1 MMSIVVIIIIVSFL
15 FGVECLV
22 YHRRRGQCHP
32 PATSVRFQLNM
43 ATNQKS
49 TTGGGAGGVYER
61 YKKIKED
68 SYIHSVGAGAI
79 RW

>member
-49 TTGGGAGGVYER
+49 TGGLYER